1 MRLLGESGLLSS
13 DGATDRLLSSS
24 DHAAGDGATGRLLLS
39 DRSSDRPAG
48 NGAGGLLLSD
58 RVADFGLGFGDCDD
72 VEEPASGP
80 FSFDL
85 AGTLAILV
93 LDCST
98 ICLKMKL
105 QAKNCET
112 RHNNAGGECSAV
124 MFGTCD
130 CQEAKQA
137 CLAWLCLVSR
147 RQNVSVTLELC

>member
-1 MRLLGESGLLSS
+1 MVWITFY
-13 DGATDRLLSSS
+13 TD
-24 DHAAGDGATGRLLLS
+24 
-39 DRSSDRPAG
+39 G

-137 CLAWLCLVSR
+137 CDRLTWLCLESRRSR
-147 RQNVSVTLELC
+147 RQNASALELC